1 MIVEELAGVEIDPSV
16 FRKVLGRFGTGVTVL
31 TTPAGDG
38 VHGMTAS
45 AFMSGSLHPPLVV
58 VSVGQRTKFHEL
70 VLASGRMGISVLA
83 ENQADYGRL
92 FAGQLTNRITP
103 PFEFQH
109 KIPVVSGALA
119 TIATQLHCSHS
130 CGDHTLIVGVV
141 RHLTYREGRPL
152 LIFCGNYEGLPMPII
167 SPSLMGERWEVDQM
181 ACGW

>member
-16 FRKVLGRFGTGVTVL
+16 FRNVLGRFGTGVTVL

-92 FAGQLTNRITP
+92 FAGQLTNTITP

-152 LIFCGNYEGLPMPII
+152 LVFCGNYEGLPMPII